1 MECTTW
7 INTSQNKQQILR
19 KGGLNLFSTFN
30 INYRSGEPIYQQIYN
45 EVVKEISLGLLM
57 PQEKLATVRELATTL
72 GINPN
77 TVSKAYQM
85 LEQNGYIYSA
95 VGKGSFVADSSGKL
109 AGLKESTVNAL
120 KKDLKTASNLGVGYE
135 EVITL
140 VDETYHGGGKK

>member
-1 MECTTW
+1 MF
-7 INTSQNKQQILR
+7 
-19 KGGLNLFSTFN
+19 GTFN

-45 EVVKEISLGLLM
+45 EVVKEISLGLLV

-95 VGKGSFVADSSGKL
+95 VGKGAFVADSSGKL
-109 AGLKESTVNAL
+109 AGLKESTL
-120 KKDLKTASNLGVGYE
+120 KSLEKDLKTAHTLGVAKDSVLE
-135 EVITL
+135 L
-140 VDETYHGGGKK
+140 VDKTYDGGDDQ

>member
-1 MECTTW
+1 MFGT
-7 INTSQNKQQILR
+7 
-19 KGGLNLFSTFN
+19 FS
-30 INYRSGEPIYQQIYN
+30 INYRSGEPIYQQIYD

-57 PQEKLATVRELATTL
+57 PQEKLATVRELAGNL

-109 AGLKESTVNAL
+109 AGLKESTVKNL
-120 KKDLKTASNLGVGYE
+120 KKDLKDAANLGVTKK
-135 EVITL
+135 EVEQL
-140 VDETYHGGGKK
+140 VEETYSGGGKNNA